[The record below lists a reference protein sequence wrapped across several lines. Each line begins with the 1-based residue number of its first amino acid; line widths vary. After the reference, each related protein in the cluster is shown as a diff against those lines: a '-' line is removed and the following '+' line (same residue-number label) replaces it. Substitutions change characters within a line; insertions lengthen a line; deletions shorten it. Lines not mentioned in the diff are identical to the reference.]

1 MITQRI
7 EGHAGQ
13 QAIAAMMA
21 FGTDVMFTLNG
32 GHIWPLY
39 EAARDQGMRVFDTR
53 HEQTATFAAEG
64 WAKLTRRP
72 GLAALTAGPG
82 ITNGM
87 SAITTA
93 HFNGSPLVVLGGRAP
108 ELRWGSGSLQELD
121 HVPLVASIT
130 KSAATVRH
138 AHRAGEMVHASAHL
152 AMQPHRGPT
161 FLDFPLD
168 VFGPSEGEF
177 DFIDETVGRGEEPD
191 PDLVRELAELIANAE
206 RPAFIVGSDVYWA
219 GAAAELRAVAESLRV
234 PCFFNGLGR
243 GVLAADH
250 ELAFLRTRGML
261 KQHADLVVVLGTPLD
276 FRLGFGRFGSA
287 RVAHVV
293 DAETQTAGHVD
304 VATVVGDLGEVLRQ
318 MASHGTPGS
327 DHERWIAQL
336 TDAENAGRAAD
347 QILLSADDDPI
358 RPSRIYGE
366 LAKRLAR
373 DAVVICDGGDF
384 ASYAGKFVEVFEPG
398 CWLDTGPYGCLGN
411 GPGYAIAARVARP
424 SSQIVLM
431 LGDGAAGFSLM
442 DVDSMVR
449 HNLPVVMIVGNNGMW
464 GLEKHPMQMIYGWDV
479 ACDLQPG
486 CRYDEVVRA
495 LGGAG
500 ELVSDP
506 GEIGPA
512 LDRAFAAGVPYLVN
526 VVTDPT
532 DVYPRTSNL
541 G

>member
-39 EAARDQGMRVFDTR
+39 EAARDQGMRVVDTR

-138 AHRAGEMVHASAHL
+138 ADRAGEMVHAAAHL

-177 DFIDETVGRGEEPD
+177 DFLDETVGRGEDPD
-191 PDLVRELAELIANAE
+191 PDLVRDLAELIAGAE
-206 RPAFIVGSDVYWA
+206 RPA
-219 GAAAELRAVAESLRV
+219 
-234 PCFFNGLGR
+234 
-243 GVLAADH
+243 
-250 ELAFLRTRGML
+250 
-261 KQHADLVVVLGTPLD
+261 
-276 FRLGFGRFGSA
+276 
-287 RVAHVV
+287 
-293 DAETQTAGHVD
+293 
-304 VATVVGDLGEVLRQ
+304 
-318 MASHGTPGS
+318 
-327 DHERWIAQL
+327 
-336 TDAENAGRAAD
+336 
-347 QILLSADDDPI
+347 
-358 RPSRIYGE
+358 
-366 LAKRLAR
+366 
-373 DAVVICDGGDF
+373 
-384 ASYAGKFVEVFEPG
+384 
-398 CWLDTGPYGCLGN
+398 
-411 GPGYAIAARVARP
+411 
-424 SSQIVLM
+424 
-431 LGDGAAGFSLM
+431 
-442 DVDSMVR
+442 
-449 HNLPVVMIVGNNGMW
+449 
-464 GLEKHPMQMIYGWDV
+464 
-479 ACDLQPG
+479 
-486 CRYDEVVRA
+486 
-495 LGGAG
+495 
-500 ELVSDP
+500 
-506 GEIGPA
+506 
-512 LDRAFAAGVPYLVN
+512 
-526 VVTDPT
+526 
-532 DVYPRTSNL
+532 
-541 G
+541 